1 MKLITKQNRLLIAI
15 LALTMLCSGCV
26 AASDE
31 EPLVKSATEES
42 MVTTGKMEFETSL
55 LSFEI
60 EPNDGSPRYNAIVGV
75 KNTGDVAINLGWTPF
90 SVTDSE
96 NKLIATENSSMIY
109 AQPSVVYPGEVGYYF
124 AARVDLPADID
135 TSATYN
141 LVYDTDS
148 IRVADTE
155 GVSDYE
161 VINISFPDDDYMNI
175 IGEVVNGS
183 DTGDVDVLCVCY
195 DESGEIVTIGG
206 TMVELTTNHNTYFE
220 IINYA
225 AWGKDNITDYKV
237 IARTRSYN

>member
-1 MKLITKQNRLLIAI
+1 MKLIMKRNCLLIAI
-15 LALTMLCSGCV
+15 LALTLLCSGCV
-26 AASDE
+26 AASEE
-31 EPLVKSATEES
+31 EPLVKPSTEES
-42 MVTTGKMEFETSL
+42 VVATGKMEFETSL

-60 EPNDGSPRYNAIVGV
+60 EPNDGSPRYNAIVEV

-155 GVSDYE
+155 GVNDYE
-161 VINISFPDDDYMNI
+161 VINVSFPDDDYMNI

-183 DTGDVDVLCVCY
+183 DTGDVDVLCICY
-195 DESGEIVTIGG
+195 DENGEIVTIGG
-206 TMVELTTNHNTYFE
+206 TMTEMTTNHNTYFE
-220 IINYA
+220 ILNYA
-225 AWGKDNITDYKV
+225 AWGKNIADYKV